1 VTVAARPVLLV
12 EDEALIAAVA
22 ADILDELGYSV
33 VEVGSAKAAMDF
45 AQTRIDDV
53 QVAIVDL
60 GLPDRKGDELVSDL
74 RAMRADLPVVIATGY
89 GSDAVRSRLKGAEG
103 IVILTKPYDIS
114 HLRAALGALKL
125 PCTPNGGPGGVVAER
140 H

>member
-1 VTVAARPVLLV
+1 VTVSGRPVLLV
-12 EDEALIAAVA
+12 EDEALIAALA
-22 ADILDELGYSV
+22 ADILDELGFSV

-45 AQTRIDDV
+45 ASTRIDDV

-60 GLPDRKGDELVSDL
+60 GLPDRKGDELVSEL

-89 GSDAVRSRLKGAEG
+89 GADAVRGRLKEEEG

-114 HLRAALGALKL
+114 HLRAALGALNL
-125 PCTPNGGPGGVVAER
+125 PCAPHTYDAPPAAR
-140 H
+140 Q

>member
-1 VTVAARPVLLV
+1 V

-22 ADILDELGYSV
+22 ADILDELGFSV
-33 VEVGSAKAAMDF
+33 VEVGSAKAAMNF

-74 RAMRADLPVVIATGY
+74 RAMRPDLPVVIATGY
-89 GSDAVRSRLKGAEG
+89 GSDAVRGRLKSQDG

-114 HLRAALGALKL
+114 HLKAALDALKL
-125 PCTPNGGPGGVVAER
+125 PSAASEHGVAAER
-140 H
+140 Q

>member
-1 VTVAARPVLLV
+1 VLLV
-12 EDEALIAAVA
+12 EDEALIAALA
-22 ADILDELGYSV
+22 ADILDELGFSV

-45 AQTRIDDV
+45 ASTRIDDV

-60 GLPDRKGDELVSDL
+60 GLPDRKGDELVSEL

-89 GSDAVRSRLKGAEG
+89 GADAVRGRLKEEEG

-114 HLRAALGALKL
+114 HLRAALGALNL
-125 PCTPNGGPGGVVAER
+125 PCTPHSYDAPPAAR
-140 H
+140 Q

>member
-1 VTVAARPVLLV
+1 VTTPARPVLLV

-60 GLPDRKGDELVSDL
+60 GLPDRKGDELVSEL

-89 GSDAVRSRLKGAEG
+89 GTDAVRSRLKGEEG

-125 PCTPNGGPGGVVAER
+125 PCAPDNPGGMLADR

>member
-1 VTVAARPVLLV
+1 MTVSGRPVLLV
-12 EDEALIAAVA
+12 EDEALIAALA
-22 ADILDELGYSV
+22 ADILDELGFTV

-45 AQTRIDDV
+45 ALTRIDDV

-89 GSDAVRSRLKGAEG
+89 GADAVRGQLKGEEG

-125 PCTPNGGPGGVVAER
+125 PCAPNGSDPAIAAR
-140 H
+140 Q

>member
-1 VTVAARPVLLV
+1 MTVSARPVLLV

-89 GSDAVRSRLKGAEG
+89 GSDAVRSRLKSEEG

-125 PCTPNGGPGGVVAER
+125 PCTPNGSDGILAER

>member
-1 VTVAARPVLLV
+1 VTVSARPVLLV

-89 GSDAVRSRLKGAEG
+89 GSDAVRSRLKGEEG

-125 PCTPNGGPGGVVAER
+125 PCTPNGSDGILVER

>member
-1 VTVAARPVLLV
+1 VTVSGRPVLLV
-12 EDEALIAAVA
+12 EDEALIAALA
-22 ADILDELGYSV
+22 ADILDELGFSV

-45 AQTRIDDV
+45 ASTRIDDV

-60 GLPDRKGDELVSDL
+60 GLPDRKGDELVSEL

-89 GSDAVRSRLKGAEG
+89 GADAVRGRLKEEEG

-114 HLRAALGALKL
+114 HLRAALGALNL
-125 PCTPNGGPGGVVAER
+125 PCAPDSYDAPPAAR
-140 H
+140 Q